1 MKSITKDDINNV
13 RACSYWLN
21 WVLTCMIIT
30 LGATTSSRWE
40 GNAAGE
46 RESKF
51 ITASKDEGTAP
62 TCFKELSSDMITYY
76 RQLIDMQLASPNM
89 QFFGPFLQCVLV
101 TSE

>member
-1 MKSITKDDINNV
+1 MSEHAVIDKTEYYI
-13 RACSYWLN
+13 
-21 WVLTCMIIT
+21 VLLIIT

-62 TCFKELSSDMITYY
+62 TCFKELSSDMINYY
-76 RQLIDMQLASPNM
+76 RQLINM
-89 QFFGPFLQCVLV
+89 QFAPPNIQFFSPFLQCVLV
-101 TSE
+101 TS

>member
-1 MKSITKDDINNV
+1 MSEHAVIDKTEYYI
-13 RACSYWLN
+13 
-21 WVLTCMIIT
+21 VLLIIT

-40 GNAAGE
+40 RNATGE
-46 RESKF
+46 RESEF

-62 TCFKELSSDMITYY
+62 TCFKELSSDMINYY
-76 RQLIDMQLASPNM
+76 RQLIDMQLAPPNM

>member
-1 MKSITKDDINNV
+1 MSEHAVIDKTEYYI
-13 RACSYWLN
+13 
-21 WVLTCMIIT
+21 VLLIIT

-62 TCFKELSSDMITYY
+62 TWFKELSSHKINYY
-76 RQLIDMQLASPNM
+76 RKLIICNLHLQIYNFSVL
-89 QFFGPFLQCVLV
+89 FFSVFLWQVNKI
-101 TSE
+101 